1 MTIRLLITDDYALVR
16 EGLVQF
22 LSMSPDIQV
31 VAEASNCDELLEK
44 LPAAAPDLL
53 LLDMAMPGKC
63 GIEMVSHIKSRYPDL
78 KMLVLSMHDDASI
91 VLRAMKAGASGYIS
105 KNCSPQDLLDAIR
118 KVVATGKYL
127 NPQMAEQLAYA
138 SAVQDQDDIEL
149 ILSER
154 EREILRMIVEGKR
167 ISEIAEQLFISD
179 KTVSTHKSHLLRK
192 LGLRNVAE
200 LVRYALQR
208 ELVL

>member
-22 LSMSPDIQV
+22 LSMSPDVQV
-31 VAEASNCDELLEK
+31 VAEANNGDELLEK
-44 LPAAAPDLL
+44 LAIAIPDLL

-63 GIEMVSHIKSRYPDL
+63 GVELVSQIKSRYPDL
-78 KMLVLSMHDDASI
+78 KILVLSMYDDAGI

-118 KVVATGKYL
+118 KVAATGKYL
-127 NPQMAEQLAYA
+127 SPQMAEQLAYA
-138 SAVQDQDDIEL
+138 SAVQDPDDIEL

-154 EREILRMIVEGKR
+154 EREILRLIVEGKR
-167 ISEIAEQLFISD
+167 VSEIAEQLFISD

-192 LGLRNVAE
+192 LGLKNVAE

>member
-1 MTIRLLITDDYALVR
+1 MVIRLLITDDYALVR

-22 LSMSPDIQV
+22 LSMSPDVQV
-31 VAEASNCDELLEK
+31 VAEANNGDELLEK
-44 LPAAAPDLL
+44 LPIATPDLL
-53 LLDMAMPGKC
+53 LLDMAMPGKN
-63 GIEMVSHIKSRYPDL
+63 GADLISHIKSCYPDL
-78 KMLVLSMHDDASI
+78 KILVLSMHDEVSI

-118 KVVATGKYL
+118 KVAATGKYL
-127 NPQMAEQLAYA
+127 SPQMAEQLAYA
-138 SAVQDQDDIEL
+138 SAVQDLDDIEL

-154 EREILRMIVEGKR
+154 EREILRLIVEGKR
-167 ISEIAEQLFISD
+167 VSEIAEQLFISD

-192 LGLRNVAE
+192 LGLKNVAE